1 MYVCVV
7 CFVIEFCGCP
17 KVFEIKKKR
26 KKRNRLINDDLTINS
41 LTNDQ
46 MEGKQLTLD
55 RDWITHF
62 QFYIDQTMK
71 SEMDIGTDVIAQTE
85 WL

>member
-1 MYVCVV
+1 
-7 CFVIEFCGCP
+7 
-17 KVFEIKKKR
+17 
-26 KKRNRLINDDLTINS
+26 
-41 LTNDQ
+41 